1 MRQKPLCESHFNI
14 KRIALRDLFLLVRS
28 TANKMSQKDTF
39 FMQVVFVHQSMKM
52 RSIEVILFF
61 GFSRFAFPMRSK
73 GYEFSPNTMTEA
85 CRRADVSK
93 TFIVAKAPLVMYHF
107 LLESLC
113 MDPDPRIERKKV
125 YPLDFLLLIVFLS
138 TLSGNASW
146 Y

>member
-1 MRQKPLCESHFNI
+1 MRQKPLRESHFNI

-73 GYEFSPNTMTEA
+73 GYEFSPNTIKDERQI
-85 CRRADVSK
+85 RRK
-93 TFIVAKAPLVMYHF
+93 WF
-107 LLESLC
+107 
-113 MDPDPRIERKKV
+113 RK
-125 YPLDFLLLIVFLS
+125 S
-138 TLSGNASW
+138 
-146 Y
+146 